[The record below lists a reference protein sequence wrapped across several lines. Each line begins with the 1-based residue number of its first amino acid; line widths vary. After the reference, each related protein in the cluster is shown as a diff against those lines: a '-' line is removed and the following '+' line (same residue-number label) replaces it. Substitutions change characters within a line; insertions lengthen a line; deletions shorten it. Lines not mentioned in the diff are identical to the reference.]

1 MYSVDSEKKKMFLKK
16 LFQWHKKNYRKFS
29 WRKEKDPFHIIIA
42 EIMLQ
47 KTDAKKVE
55 AVYESFIEKYPNPK
69 SLSNAKVKEIEKYF
83 KKLGIRKRAKRL
95 KNFSSDLISRY
106 EGKVPDNRDE
116 LKSLIGIGDYISNAV
131 LCFAYNKEVPL
142 LDTNFIRV
150 LDRIFSIRT
159 LKSRARTD
167 QNLWITLTTMIP
179 KGKGREFNLAILDF
193 AALICKSRNP
203 DHDNCPQ
210 KNICDFYAYLSKK
223 N

>member
-1 MYSVDSEKKKMFLKK
+1 VFLKK
-16 LFQWHKKNYRKFS
+16 LFQWHKKNYRNFS

-55 AVYESFIEKYPNPK
+55 AVYDSFIEKYPNPK

-83 KKLGIRKRAKRL
+83 KKLGIRKRAKRM
-95 KNFSSDLISRY
+95 KIFSRDLICRY
-106 EGKVPDNRDE
+106 EGKVPDDRDE
-116 LKSLIGIGDYISNAV
+116 LKSLMGVGDYISNAV
-131 LCFAYNKEVPL
+131 LCFAYHKDVPL

-150 LDRIFSIRT
+150 LNRIFSIRT

-167 QNLWITLTTMIP
+167 QKLWIILTTMIP

-193 AALICKSRNP
+193 AALICKSRKP
-203 DHDNCPQ
+203 IHEICPL
-210 KNICDFYAYLSKK
+210 KDICNYYKI
-223 N
+223 NVI